1 MGSRT
6 ELCCAASLTV
16 HFEERD
22 AGHLADFVASD
33 ALVGAG
39 VFWEGLHDG
48 QCVESLC
55 GGGHLEVLGGFHQL
69 VVAVPGHHGRCSG
82 RGTVLVRVKLC
93 AATNIAKQRVRKKG
107 GENGAESIATQ
118 STRVGGGE

>member
-1 MGSRT
+1 VLYVRNLTSDVT
-6 ELCCAASLTV
+6 EEQLKEKFGAFGKVERVKKIKDYGFV

-22 AGHLADFVASD
+22 AGHLAHFVASD

-39 VFWEGLHDG
+39 VFWEGFHDG

-69 VVAVPGHHGRCSG
+69 VVAVPGHHGCCSG
-82 RGTVLVRVKLC
+82 RGSVLVRVKLL
-93 AATNIAKQRVRKKG
+93 
-107 GENGAESIATQ
+107 
-118 STRVGGGE
+118 TRGLKF